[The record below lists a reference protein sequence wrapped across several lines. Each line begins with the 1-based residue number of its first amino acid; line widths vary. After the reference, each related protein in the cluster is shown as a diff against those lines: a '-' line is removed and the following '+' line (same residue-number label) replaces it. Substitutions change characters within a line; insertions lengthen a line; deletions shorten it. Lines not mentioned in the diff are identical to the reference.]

1 MAYKNAWNCKRCPRT
16 NTDIGCPAWTELLE
30 TNIATQ
36 EERITKDCLFILLP
50 RLMVEVIKVS
60 NRPAAEISAMRC
72 EVGKGFVQ
80 IASVLRELPMLE
92 KLNG

>member
-1 MAYKNAWNCKRCPRT
+1 
-16 NTDIGCPAWTELLE
+16 
-30 TNIATQ
+30 
-36 EERITKDCLFILLP
+36 
-50 RLMVEVIKVS
+50 MVEVIKVS